1 MPRKSESPYKLLIF
15 FLVLNI
21 TFQLISDVT
30 AGKIISVLGYGVS
43 VTVIYF
49 PFVFIISDV
58 VTEVYG
64 YAVARRILWYTLFAS
79 ILAGLFYLIVVA
91 IPGPSYFEHQ
101 DAYKTVLGTVP
112 RVLVGG
118 WIAIFVGDISNNYV
132 LAKLKILTKGKWL
145 WTRTIGSTL
154 VGQFINTLLFYV
166 IALSGIIPLKS
177 MATAIIAGWLIKCI
191 VEAVLTPVTYAVI
204 RRVKKV
210 EGLDYYDKDT
220 NFNPFIFK

>member
-1 MPRKSESPYKLLIF
+1 MSQKSESPYKLLTF

-30 AGKIISVLGYGVS
+30 AGKIINVFGYGVS
-43 VTVIYF
+43 ATVIYF
-49 PFVFIISDV
+49 PIVFIISDV
-58 VTEVYG
+58 ITEVYG
-64 YAVARRILWYTLFAS
+64 YGVARKVLWYTLFAS
-79 ILAGLFYLIVVA
+79 VLAGTTYWIVVT
-91 IPGPSYFEHQ
+91 IPGPSYFENQ
-101 DAYKTVLGTVP
+101 DAYKTVLGIVP
-112 RVLVGG
+112 RVLIGG
-118 WIAIFVGDISNNYV
+118 WIAIFAGDISNNYV

-154 VGQFINTLLFYV
+154 VGQFVNTLIFYG

-191 VEAVLTPVTYAVI
+191 VEAAMTPVTYAVI